1 MPAASP
7 TPWAYSRTF
16 GPEDVHGALRNFKLS
31 APAKGYFFSSRGLRK
46 MFAKYYFNNPAHVTL
61 PQSPRASCLFMSS
74 REDCVPREDWATVHS
89 VGSTGVGFSAR
100 EACRDLEQNVVKRG
114 EWTS

>member
-61 PQSPRASCLFMSS
+61 P
-74 REDCVPREDWATVHS
+74 
-89 VGSTGVGFSAR
+89 
-100 EACRDLEQNVVKRG
+100 
-114 EWTS
+114 